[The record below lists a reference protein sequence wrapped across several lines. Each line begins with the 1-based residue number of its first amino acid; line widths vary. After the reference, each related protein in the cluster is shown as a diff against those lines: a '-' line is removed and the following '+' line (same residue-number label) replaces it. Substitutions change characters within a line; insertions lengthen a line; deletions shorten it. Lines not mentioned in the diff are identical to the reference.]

1 MTDVAP
7 RGGKGSGQM
16 GRLDGAG
23 EFEEDSRQNEAF
35 HKAEVIGRKGFG
47 RNRVEAQRRALDR
60 EHRTLAK
67 KGFNAHHRPEIV
79 YKINYLEQD
88 KSIVVRTPKFLN
100 DGAGVSA

>member
-16 GRLDGAG
+16 GRLDGTG
-23 EFEEDSRQNEAF
+23 KFEEDGGQNEAF

-67 KGFNAHHRPEIV
+67 EDFNAHHRPDIV

-88 KSIVVRTPKFLN
+88 KSILVQSRELLN
-100 DGAGVSA
+100 DGAEVSA